1 MRCTRSI
8 GLSLLFVFGLCLVSA
23 GPLLGQDA
31 PQKHGRKY
39 KAPPVTSHIEVT
51 VLKKFN
57 GKPISNAA
65 VIFDSTLNGKD
76 EGNLE
81 VKTDPDG
88 KATIDVIPTGST
100 VRVQV
105 IATGF
110 ATYAEEYLVAEPTR
124 QISISM
130 LRPQE
135 QLSSYQDNTGKAA
148 EENRVF
154 RSQFGQRRRPRHQ
167 PRSQQR
173 PLRRPKRLH
182 RSPRTLQTPRQSYN
196 KPTRKYYL

>member
-8 GLSLLFVFGLCLVSA
+8 GLPLLFAFGLCLGSPSA
-23 GPLLGQDA
+23 VLGQDA
-31 PQKHGRKY
+31 PVKHGRKY
-39 KAPPVTSHIEVT
+39 KAPPPTSHIEVT

-65 VIFDSTLNGKD
+65 VIFNSTLDGKE

-81 VKTDPDG
+81 VKTDPEG

-110 ATYAEEYLVAEPTR
+110 ATYAEEYLVTEPTR
-124 QISISM
+124 EISISM
-130 LRPQE
+130 IHPQA
-135 QLSSYQDNTGKAA
+135 QISSYQDNEGKAA
-148 EENRVF
+148 TSKPGVQEPA
-154 RSQFGQRRRPRHQ
+154 RPTTPAAKPVTPAPAPQTTPQQ
-167 PRSQQR
+167 PPNVSNTT
-173 PLRRPKRLH
+173 PK
-182 RSPRTLQTPRQSYN
+182 Q
-196 KPTRKYYL
+196 